1 MKCAEAHIHVSALHD
16 GEAVPVEAA
25 QHIRRCTTCR
35 RLLQDF
41 AEMGA
46 EVRLLAS
53 ELEGKAE
60 TAEIRL
66 HSSLIRRSIGGEMW
80 AAQVRLPRFAVA
92 LGLLLIAGLTAGLV
106 FLEAQ
111 GRNQQLWFRCELVW
125 PQAQYK
131 GPVHPTNIPQ
141 MSMGFGP
148 QAKTEGPL
156 PFFIT
161 GPGRGAGTVA
171 GLIEVRRI
179 QSDQVTFLIRAKHF
193 AAKDTT
199 PGEIERTTSPPLQ
212 AQKLGKILSDVPV
225 QEYNYKPGTTLK
237 IPASGGESLIFTG
250 ETGGR
255 FSGFSWQP
263 FPLQPAPDQLVLDQP
278 ALVPEAALL
287 VKPRGMARIS
297 GPNGCA
303 YIYVPE
309 KGLLVFAL
317 RRFPGAHEAAVNGGH
332 ALFELDNKWY
342 YVFTEFP
349 IVGGN
354 RPKTIWVY
362 VARDYKPSLTGLEW
376 DRTLP
381 FVGSAEDVTKVL
393 EELKK

>member
-1 MKCAEAHIHVSALHD
+1 MNCAEAHIHVSALHD

-25 QHIRRCTTCR
+25 QHIRGCDACR

-46 EVRLLAS
+46 DIRLLAS
-53 ELEGKAE
+53 ELEGQGDP
-60 TAEIRL
+60 AEIRL
-66 HSSLIRRSIGGEMW
+66 YSSLVRRSIGGTMW
-80 AAQVRLPRFAVA
+80 AAQVRLPLFVIALAVA
-92 LGLLLIAGLTAGLV
+92 LIAGLTAGLV
-106 FLEAQ
+106 FLEAHGKNQ
-111 GRNQQLWFRCELVW
+111 GLWFRCELVW

-131 GPVHPTNIPQ
+131 GPIHPTNIPQ
-141 MSMGFGP
+141 VSMGFGP
-148 QAKTEGPL
+148 QTKSEGPL

-161 GPGRGAGTVA
+161 GPGRGTGTVA

-179 QSDQVTFLIRAKHF
+179 QNDQVTFSIRARHF
-193 AAKDTT
+193 AASETT
-199 PGEIERTTSPPLQ
+199 LKEFERTASPPLQ
-212 AQKLGKILSDVPV
+212 AQKVRKIFSDVPA

-250 ETGGR
+250 ETGRKFSR
-255 FSGFSWQP
+255 FTWQR
-263 FPLQPAPDQLVLDQP
+263 FPLQPARDQLVLDQP
-278 ALVPEAALL
+278 ALVPETALL
-287 VKPRGMARIS
+287 VKPRGMAKIS

-317 RRFPGAHEAAVNGGH
+317 HRFPGAHEAAVNGGH

-342 YVFTEFP
+342 YVFTELP

-354 RPKTIWVY
+354 RPRTIWMY
-362 VARDYKPSLTGLEW
+362 LARNYEPSLTGLEW
-376 DRTLP
+376 DRNLP
-381 FVGSAEDVTKVL
+381 FVGSAEDLTKVL
-393 EELKK
+393 EVLRK